1 MNEIKADVF
10 SLVSRAARENDT
22 HSLSLSLSRASLD
35 TLVDTRAHSHSHS
48 HTHVERGAVASVL
61 DRTHQHDTAI
71 SGRLV
76 VEPWADHHRP
86 LAAFGRSSARRTS
99 GPGPAPSPAPEG
111 GARAQRRRWR
121 RPAASSSVPCRF
133 FSFFHCSLSLSLS
146 VCVSLCVS
154 RHILSPPP
162 TVLVFLNR
170 RPTRRNEEQQ
180 RKSRNLLPSIA
191 CRCRRWFFLF
201 FFFLLPSLRCPIKS
215 QIDAVP
221 KKSSSTFPFTTALFF
236 IAETKLPRF
245 SFSQHRSLRIK
256 SFHGFLLTR
265 KQRIINLINIRF
277 DANRISPLHSTK

>member
-133 FSFFHCSLSLSLS
+133 FFFLSLLSLSLSLS

-162 TVLVFLNR
+162 
-170 RPTRRNEEQQ
+170 
-180 RKSRNLLPSIA
+180 
-191 CRCRRWFFLF
+191 
-201 FFFLLPSLRCPIKS
+201 
-215 QIDAVP
+215 DG
-221 KKSSSTFPFTTALFF
+221 
-236 IAETKLPRF
+236 PRF
-245 SFSQHRSLRIK
+245 SQSK
-256 SFHGFLLTR
+256 
-265 KQRIINLINIRF
+265 
-277 DANRISPLHSTK
+277 AHSTQ